1 MQATPGDGAVIV
13 EVTQA
18 PPGLRV
24 SDSGPG
30 VRPDEREAIFERHV
44 RGAAASWQGT
54 GLGLAI
60 VRDIAVL
67 HEAQVSV
74 DVSPQGGARFDFT
87 FATSTGHDTR

>member
-1 MQATPGDGAVIV
+1 MRGDGAVIV
-13 EVTQA
+13 EVIER

-44 RGAAASWQGT
+44 RGAAAAWQGT

-67 HEAQVSV
+67 HEATVGVS
-74 DVSPQGGARFDFT
+74 DAPQGGARFDFA
-87 FATSTGHDTR
+87 FRSPPSP